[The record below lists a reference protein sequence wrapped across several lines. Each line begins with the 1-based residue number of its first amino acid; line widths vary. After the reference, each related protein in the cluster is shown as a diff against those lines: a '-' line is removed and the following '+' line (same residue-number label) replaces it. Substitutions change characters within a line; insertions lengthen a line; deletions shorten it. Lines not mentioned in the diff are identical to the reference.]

1 MLVGRREELRRIG
14 GLLASA
20 KRGRSC
26 VLVLVGEPGIGKS
39 ALLEETVRR
48 ARGMRVVRAS
58 GVESEGELPYAGLLT
73 LTRPV
78 AGLVPSLPEPQAQAL
93 TAALALGSAPP
104 ADPLAVCAAT
114 LSLLAAAAEDEPV
127 LAVVDDAQWLDAESA
142 QAIGFAAR
150 RLGDERVAI
159 LLALREGEDTAFSPA
174 GLDQLVVRGLALDE
188 ASELL
193 GGRIA
198 TTAARQLAELTIGNP
213 LALLEL
219 AEDLSDAQSAGLD
232 PIAEPLPVGEA
243 LESAFGRRLN
253 QLSEFAR
260 AAVVVAAAAGSRDDI
275 ATLERAWS
283 HLGAHSEELADAE
296 RLRIISLEA
305 GRLRFQH
312 PLVRAVAYG
321 AASAPDRRAAHAA
334 LASVLDGDALADER
348 GWHVAL
354 AAAGPDEEAAATIE
368 TVGRR
373 AQGRSRR
380 AALRAL
386 TSAAALTPEGERR
399 AQRELAAARAATEA
413 GAWDEAAALLDSS
426 KASGLAGES
435 ATEHLYL
442 YAVVASKRDGDP
454 AAAELL
460 ERSAAEVAPDDPE
473 RAALAEVQA
482 AEVWMNWGEFER
494 ALAAAERA
502 AALPFERG
510 GKTEVAVLLLL
521 GDTAGWVG
529 PFEEAVTYWRRAA
542 EVVDADDPD
551 QLRIAG
557 EALFSAGDGDGA
569 LRVLRRAESLARESA
584 ALGTLTIVLEL
595 LALSQT
601 RAGDL
606 QAAHAAATEGVEL
619 MRAIGQRSEQASALG
634 ILAWIEAMLGREREC
649 RAHVNEAHAAL
660 RDLGHDEPPGGL
672 GIGLLELSLGRAEAA
687 VEALSASMRSRRERL
702 STDAEVIAARPI
714 LPSLIEALARAGRTE
729 EAEALLSDR
738 VTAAR
743 RTGRPHA
750 IATFL
755 RCAGVLHADE
765 ASFREALEWHDRW
778 PNRWERARTELCY
791 GELLR
796 RLKRRADARG
806 SLRAALEG
814 FEAIGS
820 GLWAD
825 RARAELR
832 ATGERARRRD
842 PSTLDDLTPQELQV
856 ARLVATGLTNRDVAA
871 RLFLSPKTIETHLS
885 HVFRKTGVRTRAELA
900 HRFRDSPDSIAAP
913 PS

>member
-1 MLVGRREELRRIG
+1 VLVGRREELRRIG
-14 GLLASA
+14 GLLAA
-20 KRGRSC
+20 VKRGRSGA
-26 VLVLVGEPGIGKS
+26 LVLVGEPGIGKS

-48 ARGMRVVRAS
+48 ARGVRVLRAS

-73 LTRPV
+73 LSRPI

-93 TAALALGSAPP
+93 TAALALGPAPP

-114 LSLLAAAAEDEPV
+114 LGLLAAAAEDEPV

-159 LLALREGEDTAFSPA
+159 LLALREGEESAFSPA
-174 GLDQLVVRGLALDE
+174 GLDQLAVRGLALDE

-198 TTAARQLAELTIGNP
+198 TSAARRLAELTIGNP

-219 AEDLSDAQSAGLD
+219 AEDLSDAQRAGLD
-232 PIAEPLPVGEA
+232 PIAEPLTVGEA
-243 LESAFGRRLN
+243 LERAFGRRLN
-253 QLSEFAR
+253 RLSESAR
-260 AAVVVAAAAGSRDDI
+260 AAVVVAAAAGSRDDVT
-275 ATLERAWS
+275 TLERAWS
-283 HLGAHSEELADAE
+283 HLGAGPDELDDAE
-296 RLRIISLEA
+296 RSRIISIEA
-305 GRLRFQH
+305 GRLRFRH

-334 LASVLDGDALADER
+334 LAAALGGDALADER
-348 GWHVAL
+348 AWHVAL
-354 AAAGPDEEAAATIE
+354 AATSPDEKAAAMIE
-368 TVGRR
+368 ASGRR

-386 TSAAALTPEGERR
+386 ARAAALTPEGERR

-413 GAWDEAAALLDSS
+413 GAWDEAAALLDRSEPPALTG
-426 KASGLAGES
+426 ASAR
-435 ATEHLYL
+435 EHIYL
-442 YAVVASKRDGDP
+442 RAIVASKRGGDP

-460 ERSAAEVAPDDPE
+460 ERAAAELTQDDPE

-482 AEVWMNWGEFER
+482 AEVWMEWVDYER

-502 AALPFERG
+502 SALPFERG
-510 GKTEVAVLLLL
+510 GKTELAVLLLR

-529 PFEEAVTYWRRAA
+529 RFEEAVAYWRRAA
-542 EVVDADDPD
+542 ELVDADDPD
-551 QLRIAG
+551 QMRIAG
-557 EALFSAGDGDGA
+557 EALFSAGDDDGA
-569 LRVLRRAESLARESA
+569 LRLLRRAESLARESA

-595 LALSQT
+595 LALSLT

-606 QAAHAAATEGVEL
+606 HPAHAAATECVEL
-619 MRAIGQRSEQASALG
+619 MCAIGQRSERAKALG

-649 RAHVNEAHAAL
+649 RAHVKEAHAAL
-660 RDLGHDEPPGGL
+660 RDLGYDEPPTSSGV
-672 GIGLLELSLGRAEAA
+672 GLLELSRGRAEAA
-687 VEALSASMRSRRERL
+687 VEALSASLRLRRDRL
-702 STDAEVIAARPI
+702 DAEMIAPRPI
-714 LPSLIEALARAGRTE
+714 LPSLIEALARASRTE

-778 PNRWERARTELCY
+778 RNRWERARTELCY

-814 FEAIGS
+814 FEAVGS
-820 GLWAD
+820 ELWAD

-842 PSTLDDLTPQELQV
+842 PSTLDDLTPQELHV

-871 RLFLSPKTIETHLS
+871 RLFLSPKTIETHLV

-913 PS
+913 AS

>member
-1 MLVGRREELRRIG
+1 MLVGRREELRQIG
-14 GLLASA
+14 GLLAA
-20 KRGRSC
+20 VKRGRSGA
-26 VLVLVGEPGIGKS
+26 LVLVGEPGIGKS
-39 ALLEETVRR
+39 ALLEEAVRR
-48 ARGMRVVRAS
+48 ARGVRVVRAS
-58 GVESEGELPYAGLLT
+58 GVESESELPYAGLLA

-78 AGLVPSLPEPQAQAL
+78 LGLVPSLPERQAQAL
-93 TAALALGSAPP
+93 TAALALGPAPP

-114 LSLLAAAAEDEPV
+114 LGLLAAAAEDEPV
-127 LAVVDDAQWLDAESA
+127 VAVVDDAQWLDAASA

-159 LLALREGEDTAFSPA
+159 LLALREEEESVFSPA

-188 ASELL
+188 ASALL

-198 TTAARQLAELTIGNP
+198 ASAARRLAELTIGNP

-219 AEDLSDAQSAGLD
+219 AEDLSDAQRSGLD

-243 LESAFGRRLN
+243 LERAFGRRLN
-253 QLSEFAR
+253 HLSESSR
-260 AAVVVAAAAGSRDDI
+260 TAVVVAAAAGSRDDV

-283 HLGAHSEELADAE
+283 RLGARPDELADAE
-296 RLRIISLEA
+296 RSRIISIEA
-305 GRLRFQH
+305 GRLRFRH

-334 LASVLDGDALADER
+334 LATALDGDALADER
-348 GWHVAL
+348 AWHVAL

-368 TVGRR
+368 AAGRR
-373 AQGRSRR
+373 AHGRSRR

-386 TSAAALTPEGERR
+386 VLAAALTPDGERR
-399 AQRELAAARAATEA
+399 TERHLAAAQAATEA
-413 GAWDEAAALLDSS
+413 GAWDEAAALLASS
-426 KASGLAGES
+426 EPSALTGES
-435 ATEHLYL
+435 ATEHMYL
-442 YAVVASKRDGDP
+442 RAIVASKRGGDP

-460 ERSAAEVAPDDPE
+460 ERAAAELAQNDPE

-482 AEVWMNWGEFER
+482 AEVWMERVEYER

-502 AALPFERG
+502 SALPFERG
-510 GKTEVAVLLLL
+510 GKTELAVLLSR
-521 GDTAGWVG
+521 GDTAGWSGRV
-529 PFEEAVTYWRRAA
+529 EEAVAYWRRAA
-542 EVVDADDPD
+542 DLVHADDPD
-551 QLRIAG
+551 QMRMAG
-557 EALFSAGDGDGA
+557 EALFSAGDDAGA
-569 LRVLRRAESLARESA
+569 LRLLRRAESLARESA

-595 LALSQT
+595 LALSQA
-601 RAGDL
+601 RGGDL
-606 QAAHAAATEGVEL
+606 HAAHTAATECVEL
-619 MRAIGQRSEQASALG
+619 MRAIGQRSEQTKALC
-634 ILAWIEAMLGREREC
+634 ILAWIEAMQGHEREC
-649 RAHVNEAHAAL
+649 RAHVNEAQATL
-660 RDLGHDEPPGGL
+660 RDLGYDELPPPGTSGV
-672 GIGLLELSLGRAEAA
+672 GLLELSLGRPEAAAEA
-687 VEALSASMRSRRERL
+687 LGASLRLRRERL
-702 STDAEVIAARPI
+702 DMEVIAPRPT
-714 LPSLIEALARAGRTE
+714 LPCLIEALAQASRTE

-738 VTAAR
+738 VNAAR
-743 RTGRPHA
+743 RTGLPHA
-750 IATFL
+750 IAEFL

-796 RLKRRADARG
+796 RLKRRADART

-814 FEAIGS
+814 FEAVGS
-820 GLWAD
+820 ELWAD

-832 ATGERARRRD
+832 ATGDRARRRD
-842 PSTLDDLTPQELQV
+842 PSTLDQLTPQEFQV

-871 RLFLSPKTIETHLS
+871 RLFLSPKTIETHLA

-913 PS
+913 AS

>member
-1 MLVGRREELRRIG
+1 MRRIG
-14 GLLASA
+14 ALLAA
-20 KRGRSC
+20 VKRGRSGA
-26 VLVLVGEPGIGKS
+26 LVLLGEPGIGKS

-48 ARGMRVVRAS
+48 ARGLRVVRTT
-58 GVESEGELPYAGLLT
+58 GVESESELPYAGLLT
-73 LTRPV
+73 LTRPI
-78 AGLVPSLPEPQAQAL
+78 AGLAPSLPEPQARAL
-93 TAALALGSAPP
+93 TAALALGP
-104 ADPLAVCAAT
+104 AKPANPLAVCAAT
-114 LSLLAAAAEDEPV
+114 LGLLAAAAEDEPV
-127 LAVVDDAQWLDAESA
+127 LVVVDDAQWLDAESA

-159 LLALREGEDTAFSPA
+159 LLALREGEESAFSPA
-174 GLDQLVVRGLALDE
+174 GLDQLVVRGLAVDE

-198 TTAARQLAELTIGNP
+198 TSAGRRLAELTIGNP

-219 AEDLSDAQSAGLD
+219 TEDLSDAQRAGHD
-232 PIAEPLPVGEA
+232 PIAEPPPVGEA
-243 LESAFGRRLN
+243 LERAFGRRLN
-253 QLSEFAR
+253 RLSESAR
-260 AAVVVAAAAGSRDDI
+260 AAVVVAAAAGSRDDV

-283 HLGAHSEELADAE
+283 RFGARLDDLADAE
-296 RLRIISLEA
+296 RSRIISIEA
-305 GRLRFQH
+305 GRLRFGH

-334 LASVLDGDALADER
+334 LATALCGDALADER
-348 GWHVAL
+348 AWHVAL
-354 AAAGPDEEAAATIE
+354 AVAGRDEEAAATIE
-368 TVGRR
+368 AAGRR

-386 TSAAALTPEGERR
+386 VRAAALTPDGERR
-399 AQRELAAARAATEA
+399 AHRHLAAARAATEA
-413 GAWDEAAALLDSS
+413 GAWDEAAALLDRSEPS
-426 KASGLAGES
+426 ALTGES
-435 ATEHLYL
+435 AREHLYL
-442 YAVVASKRDGDP
+442 SAVVASKRDGDP

-460 ERSAAEVAPDDPE
+460 ERAAAELARDDPE

-482 AEVWMNWGEFER
+482 AELRMEWADYER

-502 AALPFERG
+502 SALPFERG
-510 GKTEVAVLLLL
+510 GKTEVAVLLSL

-529 PFEEAVTYWRRAA
+529 LFEEADAYWRRAA
-542 EVVDADDPD
+542 ELVDADDPD
-551 QLRIAG
+551 QMRIAG
-557 EALFSAGDGDGA
+557 EALFSAGDDDGA
-569 LRVLRRAESLARESA
+569 LRLLRRAESLARESA

-595 LALSQT
+595 RALSQT

-606 QAAHAAATEGVEL
+606 QAAHAAATECVEL
-619 MRAIGQRSEQASALG
+619 MRAIGQRSEQAKALG
-634 ILAWIEAMLGREREC
+634 ILAWIEAMLGRELEC
-649 RAHVNEAHAAL
+649 RAHVKEAHAAL
-660 RDLGHDEPPGGL
+660 RDLGYDEPPTSRAV
-672 GIGLLELSLGRAEAA
+672 GLLELSLGHAEAA
-687 VEALSASMRSRRERL
+687 VEALSASLRLRRERL
-702 STDAEVIAARPI
+702 DAEVIAPRPI
-714 LPSLIEALARAGRTE
+714 LPSLIEALARASRTE

-750 IATFL
+750 IAVFL
-755 RCAGVLHADE
+755 RCAGVVHADE
-765 ASFREALEWHDRW
+765 ASFHEALEWHDRW
-778 PNRWERARTELCY
+778 PNRWERARTALCY

-796 RLKRRADARG
+796 RLKRRADART

-814 FEAIGS
+814 FEAVGS
-820 GLWAD
+820 ELWAD

-842 PSTLDDLTPQELQV
+842 PSTLDDLTPQEFQV

-885 HVFRKTGVRTRAELA
+885 KVFRKTGVRTRAELA

-913 PS
+913 AS